1 MIRKK
6 FNIMLLPRESRCF
19 GWHLGLVEY
28 VPVSAS
34 VGVPFMCQS
43 CANFN
48 CIRCV
53 AGAING
59 YMRYV
64 IIAKVRARSS
74 ENPEKYNSKQIS
86 PFLNYKMANLKPWAN

>member
-1 MIRKK
+1 M
-6 FNIMLLPRESRCF
+6 FWLA
-19 GWHLGLVEY
+19 LGGSTPVEY

-43 CANFN
+43 CDKWLYAV
-48 CIRCV
+48 C
-53 AGAING
+53 
-59 YMRYV
+59 Y
-64 IIAKVRARSS
+64 IAKVRARSS